1 MNITELKEQINALN
15 LLEQFSDIH
24 GYSLTLKEIG
34 GVVTN
39 DLCVQFYVE
48 EKKSLEHL
56 APEQILPSTLLALGL
71 DIITDVKQA
80 NKNYHLGITTEEDP
94 LSGSISSLDYFNDP
108 AGQTTD
114 PLRLNYLK
122 NRPLLGGSSSIF
134 ISGSDATLGL
144 MVTDSTDNSIV
155 ALSNSHVYANS
166 QFVGKDAY
174 KGKLLNTLPLSSRQP
189 GTLYNTDGN
198 IMSPYGN
205 IDPNADCIGI
215 HKRCVALSTLSSNRV
230 DVALTQLADTSL
242 VHAMSTQVNGFNFKG
257 PYQFASTQEIDSLM
271 NFNSPN
277 YQSPIFR
284 SGRTL
289 GPMGYPGNIY
299 SKPHYNV
306 DYSDAPIKEIPIPNI
321 EAAWFASMLGSWIV
335 PEFALIIKTVDGDY
349 WASNDNVFNY
359 STYNWHQ
366 YFPTLPQKDAFTYL
380 GKFNYLTMLNGGT
393 IGLSGNKL
401 VHWGQSLFFTLTSG
415 GPVNRTSGQGGQYIE
430 LPSNLQLNDY
440 TNLKTIIPCTY
451 SYGTSYSTFLLK
463 GNELYSVGV
472 NGQGTLGFGVSGTRV
487 NSWTRVPGNWQSI
500 TPLYKDSAILALSAS
515 GDIFITSKVRS
526 VYMDIP
532 PLSNTFDLT
541 ANNLNLGKHIYVAS
555 DQMSTIWTLSTNNTI
570 TKLNRYKYNTALS
583 AYDRFTYSNNWTG
596 SGIKMI
602 GGELSTD
609 YPLIL
614 SGTKVFSA
622 GSMGASY
629 KTSFFRNATTG
640 SSAYNLLTGIDVGY
654 IDGWSQSSYWSYV
667 GMNMGETI
675 VYLSAGKW
683 YTGGNNVNNV
693 FATALTG
700 RDDIIVSS
708 IGYNVLVS
716 GYLNNGN
723 VKFTDCIEIAS
734 KDSNFPVT
742 QGGDSGTAVFALLSS
757 KIPALSAWKCIGLVF
772 AGPEPANNA
781 AGIVCRIDNIVD
793 QLKIKPWNGIIPTT
807 KSTIK
812 NITYSSALTA
822 IPTITL
828 SGRQFFNIGV
838 TA

>member
-108 AGQTTD
+108 GLKTTL
-114 PLRLNYLK
+114 PIALNYYK
-122 NRPLLGGSSSIF
+122 NRPLLGGSSSIY
-134 ISGSDATLGL
+134 IGGTDATLGL
-144 MVTDSTDNSIV
+144 IVTDSTDNSIV
-155 ALSNSHVYANS
+155 ALSNNHVYSSS
-166 QFVGKDAY
+166 QFVGRDAY
-174 KGKLLNTLPLSSRQP
+174 KGNNLNTLVLSSRQP
-189 GTLYNTDGN
+189 GTPAY
-198 IMSPYGN
+198 SPYASLTAN
-205 IDPNADCIGI
+205 DDCIGI
-215 HKRCVALSTLSSNRV
+215 HKRCTPFSLVGNNSV
-230 DVALTQLADTSL
+230 DVAITQLSGYSL
-242 VHAMSTQVNGFNFKG
+242 VHAMSTQVNGFNFTG
-257 PYQFASTQEIDSLM
+257 PYQFASTSEIDSLILTS
-271 NFNSPN
+271 SPN

-299 SKPHYNV
+299 TKPHFIV
-306 DYSDAPIKEIPIPNI
+306 DYIDIAIKEIPISN
-321 EAAWFASMLGSWIV
+321 
-335 PEFALIIKTVDGDY
+335 IKTARFVGMVGDWVAPSY
-349 WASNDNVFNY
+349 ALLIETTNGDFWGSSDNKIFGGNY
-359 STYNWHQ
+359 SKF
-366 YFPTLPQKDAFTYL
+366 FPVKGRIDAFTYL
-380 GKFNYLTMLNGGT
+380 GKFNHLTLISTQYSGGS

-401 VHWGQSLFFTLTSG
+401 VHWGNSMVAMVSSR
-415 GPVNRTSGQGGQYIE
+415 PVNVTDNGEFVQ
-430 LPSNLQLNDY
+430 LPADLQLNDY
-440 TNLKTIIPCTY
+440 TDLKTITNINTD
-451 SYGTSYSTFLLK
+451 SMFLLK
-463 GNELYSVGV
+463 GTELYSVGS
-472 NGQGTLGFGVSGTRV
+472 NGHNPLVHASDGTLGFGVSGRV
-487 NSWTRVPGNWQSI
+487 ANSWARVPGDWQSI
-500 TPLYKDSAILALSAS
+500 TPLYKDSAMLALSTS
-515 GDIFITSKVRS
+515 GDIFITAASRRS
-526 VYMDIP
+526 TSTRIP
-532 PLSNTFDLT
+532 LFTNTFNLT

-555 DQMSTIWTLSTNNTI
+555 DQMSTIWTLSTNNTV
-570 TKLNRYKYNTALS
+570 TKLNKYTYNTTLS

-602 GGELSTD
+602 GGELNAAA
-609 YPLIL
+609 PLIL
-614 SGTKVFSA
+614 SGTKVFSK
-622 GSMGASY
+622 GTISSRY
-629 KTSFFRNATTG
+629 TTDFFKSAITN
-640 SSAYNLLTGIDVGY
+640 SNAYNQLTGIDVGY
-654 IDGWSQSSYWSYV
+654 IDGWSESSYTGV
-667 GMNMGETI
+667 DGITQGETI

-683 YTGGNNVNNV
+683 YMGGKNVNNV

-700 RDDIIVSS
+700 RDDIIVRS

-716 GYLNNGN
+716 GYSNYVN
-723 VKFTDCIEIAS
+723 VKFTDCIQIAS
-734 KDSNFPVT
+734 KDSNLPVL

-757 KIPALSAWKCIGLVF
+757 KIPTLSAWKCIGLAF
-772 AGPEPANNA
+772 AGPTPANDA